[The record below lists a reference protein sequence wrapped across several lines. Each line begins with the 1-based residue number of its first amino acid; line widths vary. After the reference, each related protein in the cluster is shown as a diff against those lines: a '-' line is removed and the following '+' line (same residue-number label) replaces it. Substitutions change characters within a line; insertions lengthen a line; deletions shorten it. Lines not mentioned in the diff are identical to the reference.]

1 MLHQRGLCDERWKAS
16 CPLTAVLRL
25 KFLPHPAVIKT
36 TISPNCFLSGPM
48 RVLILVILPL
58 LVALPVQ
65 AQDVPAAPP
74 AADVAAAPDRAWR
87 DTTGYRF
94 PAIAKTV
101 ADMQNL
107 AYAMTLRDYCAD
119 VRVPDDF
126 VRERLARFSRMT
138 GRDESC
144 QTLLDY

>member
-1 MLHQRGLCDERWKAS
+1 
-16 CPLTAVLRL
+16 
-25 KFLPHPAVIKT
+25 
-36 TISPNCFLSGPM
+36 M
-48 RVLILVILPL
+48 RVLILVILSL
-58 LVALPVQ
+58 FATLPAQ
-65 AQDVPAAPP
+65 AQDAP
-74 AADVAAAPDRAWR
+74 AAAPAAEAGADRAWR

-119 VRVPDDF
+119 ARVPDDF

-138 GRDESC
+138 GREESC